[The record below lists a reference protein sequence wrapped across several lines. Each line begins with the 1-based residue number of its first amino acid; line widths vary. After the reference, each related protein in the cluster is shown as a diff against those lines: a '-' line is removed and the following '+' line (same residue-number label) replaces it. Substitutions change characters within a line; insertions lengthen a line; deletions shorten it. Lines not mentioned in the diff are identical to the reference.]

1 MLNSEEKNA
10 HGLPEQDEQVNMP
23 EPETPATP
31 PAPEI
36 DPEQSEAEKLR
47 QEYDALNDR
56 YLRLV
61 AEYDNY
67 RKRTQ
72 KERDDIYPNAT
83 AAALTPFLPVLDN
96 LDRAEQFAPDTE
108 EFKKGFDMICK
119 SIREIMAGMGVE
131 EIGQEG
137 EPFDPQMHHAV
148 MHIEDEELGENVVSQ
163 VLQKGYKMG
172 GRILRC
178 AMVQTAN

>member
-1 MLNSEEKNA
+1 MNNEEKETN
-10 HGLPEQDEQVNMP
+10 LPQTEDEQLNVP
-23 EPETPATP
+23 ESETQDTP
-31 PAPEI
+31 PEAG
-36 DPEQSEAEKLR
+36 PEQSEAEKLQ

-83 AAALTPFLPVLDN
+83 VAALTPFLPVLDN
-96 LDRAEQFAPDTE
+96 LDRAEQFAPGTE
-108 EFKKGFDMICK
+108 DFKKGFDMICK
-119 SIREIMAGMGVE
+119 SIREIMVRMGVE
-131 EIGQEG
+131 EIGREG
-137 EPFDPQMHHAV
+137 ETFNPQLHHAV

-163 VLQKGYKMG
+163 VLQKGYKIG
-172 GRILRC
+172 GRVLRC